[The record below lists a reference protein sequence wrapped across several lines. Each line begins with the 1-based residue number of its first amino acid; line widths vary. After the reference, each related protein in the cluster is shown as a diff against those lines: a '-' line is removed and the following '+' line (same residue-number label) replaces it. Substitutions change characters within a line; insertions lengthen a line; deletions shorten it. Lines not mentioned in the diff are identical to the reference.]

1 MNNQKLS
8 FHGILGEVR
17 EKVKNVEFG
26 VDSAWITSLG
36 VSWWLKGG
44 RAVGLEGRKQDS
56 VIDNIN
62 CEGIRLMRGVFL
74 DFW

>member
-36 VSWWLKGG
+36 VSLWFYGG
-44 RAVGLEGRKQDS
+44 GVLGLEVK
-56 VIDNIN
+56 IN
-62 CEGIRLMRGVFL
+62 NLWSWV
-74 DFW
+74 

>member
-26 VDSAWITSLG
+26 VDSA
-36 VSWWLKGG
+36 
-44 RAVGLEGRKQDS
+44 
-56 VIDNIN
+56 
-62 CEGIRLMRGVFL
+62 
-74 DFW
+74 